1 MGSPAVVIGN
11 PRSGRAGGLSR
22 LKRYAELIGERLGEV
37 ELWPTERPEHARELA
52 SLAGD
57 TLVVAAG
64 GDGTINE
71 VINGLSPGATLGI
84 LPLGTAN
91 VLARELGLPL
101 DLEAACLRIAEGE
114 AVRIDLGVATNRHRQ
129 SRLFACMAGIG
140 FDASVVRAVDPFA
153 KHRLGKLAFVI
164 TAVRLYATRD
174 FPPARLLIGGDGKK
188 RLVSGARLAVLSNAA
203 HYGGPFR
210 MSSRRDLLYSGE
222 LELIVVERVSTLLRP
237 DVLLPFI
244 ACRSLD
250 RTVRC
255 FTTTGLEAQAADGE
269 EVPVQLDGE
278 PWGSLPMSF
287 GIRPKALRVIR

>member
-1 MGSPAVVIGN
+1 MIGN

-22 LKRYAELIGERLGEV
+22 LKHYAELIRERLGEV

-101 DLEAACLRIAEGE
+101 DPEAACLRIAEGE
-114 AVRIDLGVATNRHRQ
+114 AVRIDLGVAMDRYRQ

-140 FDASVVRAVDPFA
+140 FDASVVREVGPFA
-153 KHRLGKLAFVI
+153 KHRLGKLAFVL

-174 FPPARLLIGGDGKK
+174 FPPARLLIGEDGQKK
-188 RLVSGARLAVLSNAA
+188 AVSGARLAVISNTA

-210 MSSRRDLLYSGE
+210 MSSRKDLLYSGE
-222 LELIVVERVSTLLRP
+222 LELVVVERLTSLLRP
-237 DVLLPFI
+237 DVLLPFL
-244 ACRSLD
+244 ARQPLD
-250 RTVRC
+250 RTARS
-255 FTTTGLEAQAADGE
+255 FTTTGLEAQAAEGE
-269 EVPVQLDGE
+269 EIPVQLDGE
-278 PWGSLPMSF
+278 PWGHLPMSF
-287 GIRPKALRVIR
+287 GIRPQALRVIR